1 LGGLHRFEVDVCGGL
16 DELLFV
22 AAAGPLAREAD
33 EMVGLLGRHG
43 DRLHGCDVRDQGGGE
58 PEANVWLVRDEVLNG
73 EHGLVGLVG
82 LVGLFGLGAGVLGRG
97 VGDVARGNAVG
108 LGGFGQRGADREL
121 IHGQGDKAVEAGG
134 SDDALLVVG
143 GDVRAEAEARVV
155 QDQRVEAVV
164 A

>member
-73 EHGLVGLVG
+73 EHGLFG
-82 LVGLFGLGAGVLGRG
+82 LVGLFGLGAVGLGVLVRG

-121 IHGQGDKAVEAGG
+121 IHCQGDKAVEAGG

-143 GDVRAEAEARVV
+143 GDVRAEAEARVG
-155 QDQRVEAVV
+155 
-164 A
+164 